1 VSRAVCRNCWTWYIK
16 GETVCPHCHVPL
28 TVDDAGA
35 PPVTA
40 GGPLPE
46 PGLLSTPEP
55 FPAAVP
61 PGATRPNW
69 TLLLPVGI
77 LAIVA
82 VIAIGVLISLNL
94 GGPAV
99 ASDGRFSVKA
109 PTRWVPTTTSA
120 VGDLRVVLAL
130 VKRSGGERSEFAVA
144 DFGQL
149 VPLSDIQ
156 NHWGEVIAAMQ
167 AQAGTLTSTTIGGAP
182 ALTVDIETPKG
193 SGQLLFVDYG
203 NTTYIIVLVASPSQ
217 FEQMRSGD
225 FAAILSSWQW
235 R

>member
-1 VSRAVCRNCWTWYIK
+1 VSRAVCRNCWTWFIK

-28 TVDDAGA
+28 TVADAGA
-35 PPVTA
+35 PAFTA
-40 GGPLPE
+40 GGLSPDPVA
-46 PGLLSTPEP
+46 PSTPGTLSAP
-55 FPAAVP
+55 LSSRTP
-61 PGATRPNW
+61 PLRW

-77 LAIVA
+77 IAIAA
-82 VIAIGVLISLNL
+82 VIFVAVLISLNL

-109 PTRWVPTTTSA
+109 PSRWVPTTTSS

-130 VKRSGGERSEFAVA
+130 VKRSGGQRSEFAVA
-144 DFGQL
+144 DFAQL
-149 VPLSDIQ
+149 VPLADIQ

-167 AQAGTLTSTTIGGAP
+167 AHAGSLSSTTIGGAP
-182 ALTVDIETPKG
+182 ALTVDIETPTS

-203 NTTYIIVLVASPSQ
+203 STTYIIALAAPPSQ

>member
-28 TVDDAGA
+28 TVADAAA
-35 PPVTA
+35 PAFTA
-40 GGPLPE
+40 GGPLPD
-46 PGLLSTPEP
+46 PGLPSAPQP
-55 FPAAVP
+55 FPAAVAS
-61 PGATRPNW
+61 GAPRPNW

-77 LAIVA
+77 LAIAA
-82 VIAIGVLISLNL
+82 VIVIAVLISLNL

-99 ASDGRFSVKA
+99 ASDGHFSVKA
-109 PTRWVPTTTSA
+109 PSRWVPTTTSS
-120 VGDLRVVLAL
+120 VGNLHVVLAL
-130 VKRSGGERSEFAVA
+130 VKRSGGQRSEFAVA

-149 VPLSDIQ
+149 VPLADIQ

-167 AQAGTLTSTTIGGAP
+167 AHAGPLTSTTIGGAP
-182 ALTVDIETPKG
+182 ALTADIETPTS

-203 NTTYIIVLVASPSQ
+203 NTSYIIVLVAQPSQ
-217 FEQMRSGD
+217 FEQIRSGD